1 MWINPP
7 QKIVPA
13 NALFPPV
20 FCDHSICLNVAAS
33 PNACQPE
40 VCSFLQKLFVIT
52 DVGFFF
58 LCVNLPRVSFVADFT
73 QTEKTNNQVIYQ
85 SSLLQPVFT
94 FLVRRRPRVA
104 AVIITAANELVRK
117 SSKRQKRAHREEDKD
132 EWLGL
137 TRTGLWFR
145 RWLFVSRVKPEVNR
159 VIWPFLK

>member
-13 NALFPPV
+13 ALFPPV

-40 VCSFLQKLFVIT
+40 VCSFLQKLFVVT

-58 LCVNLPRVSFVADFT
+58 FFVNLPRVSFVKDFT
-73 QTEKTNNQVIYQ
+73 QTEKTTIQVVYQ

-94 FLVRRRPRVA
+94 FLVRQQPRVA

-132 EWLGL
+132 E
-137 TRTGLWFR
+137 
-145 RWLFVSRVKPEVNR
+145 
-159 VIWPFLK
+159 